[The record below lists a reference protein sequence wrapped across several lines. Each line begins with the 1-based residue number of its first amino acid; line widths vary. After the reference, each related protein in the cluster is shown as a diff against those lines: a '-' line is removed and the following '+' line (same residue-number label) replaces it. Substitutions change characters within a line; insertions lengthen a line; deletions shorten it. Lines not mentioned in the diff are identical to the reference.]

1 MPAFYW
7 TARSFAGYN
16 RGMETDLDTSAAE
29 RLLSPLAASFDE
41 VALHSLVQYRAD
53 QQAQDRIDELAE
65 KCNDGTLTAPEE
77 REYESL
83 VQTAT
88 LLAILQAE
96 AKKIL
101 LTQNT

>member
-1 MPAFYW
+1 
-7 TARSFAGYN
+7 
-16 RGMETDLDTSAAE
+16 MEIEFDTTAAE

-41 VALHSLVQYRAD
+41 AALQSLVQYRAD
-53 QQAQDRIDELAE
+53 RQAQDRIDELAE
-65 KCNDGTLTAPEE
+65 KCNEGALTLAEE

-101 LTQNT
+101 QTQNS

>member
-1 MPAFYW
+1 
-7 TARSFAGYN
+7 
-16 RGMETDLDTSAAE
+16 METDFDATAAE

-41 VALHSLVQYRAD
+41 TALQSLVQYRAD
-53 QQAQDRIDELAE
+53 QYAQDRIDELAE
-65 KCNDGTLTAPEE
+65 KCNDGSLTRAEE

-101 LTQNT
+101 RTQNP